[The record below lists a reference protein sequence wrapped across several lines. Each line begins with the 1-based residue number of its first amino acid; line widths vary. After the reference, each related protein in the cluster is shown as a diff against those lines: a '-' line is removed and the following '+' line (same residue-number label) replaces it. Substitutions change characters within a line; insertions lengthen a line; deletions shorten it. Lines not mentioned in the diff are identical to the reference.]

1 MFLCL
6 ALNIYFEAR
15 DQSVDGQRM
24 VAEVTME
31 RADGGDICDTVWQP
45 GAFSWT
51 TDGKSDEPK
60 EEVAWMLAQDI
71 AMDVILN
78 GCEFCTGATH
88 YHEKSIHPY
97 WADDYTVVGMVG
109 DHIFYTTEVN

>member
-24 VAEVTME
+24 VAEVTMA
-31 RADGGDICDTVWQP
+31 RAAGGDICETVWKP

-51 TDGKSDEPK
+51 NDGRSDEPT
-60 EEVAWMLAQDI
+60 EDSAWMLAQAVSI
-71 AMDVILN
+71 DVIMN
-78 GCEFCTGATH
+78 GCEFCTGATY
-88 YHEKSIHPY
+88 YHERSITPY
-97 WADDYTVVGMVG
+97 WAKEYTAVGMVG
-109 DHIFYTTEVN
+109 DHIFYVE

>member
-1 MFLCL
+1 MLLCL
-6 ALNIYFEAR
+6 AMNIYFEAR

-31 RADGGDICDTVWQP
+31 RAAGGDVCEAVWKP

-51 TDGKSDEPK
+51 LDGKSDRPREGR
-60 EEVAWMLAQDI
+60 AWLLAQSI
-71 AMDVILN
+71 AAEVVVN

-97 WADDYTVVGMVG
+97 WAVAYTPVGMMG
-109 DHIFYTTEVN
+109 DHIFYRENE